1 MAQVVRC
8 TDCGAYYNGQ
18 YYSVCP
24 HCKKGHAESV
34 PKPEQTDAPQ
44 KPDVKKDEPSVYVLP
59 RNWLRIPMSRNPL
72 PTNHNR
78 CLPRCVTAGAQSE
91 DSVPQRKMVLIPWLA
106 GLSV

>member
-44 KPDVKKDEPSVYVLP
+44 KPDVKKDEPSVYVSKRTSMLCARP
-59 RNWLRIPMSRNPL
+59 IRFFPL
-72 PTNHNR
+72 
-78 CLPRCVTAGAQSE
+78 
-91 DSVPQRKMVLIPWLA
+91 
-106 GLSV
+106 LSGNDCP

>member
-44 KPDVKKDEPSVYVLP
+44 KPDVKKGEPSVYVPPQRGNASLQ
-59 RNWLRIPMSRNPL
+59 RYAAGMERG
-72 PTNHNR
+72 
-78 CLPRCVTAGAQSE
+78 AGAAE
-91 DSVPQRKMVLIPWLA
+91 DTKTGACRGTGSGFR
-106 GLSV
+106 

>member
-44 KPDVKKDEPSVYVLP
+44 KPDVKKDEPSVYVP
-59 RNWLRIPMSRNPL
+59 
-72 PTNHNR
+72 
-78 CLPRCVTAGAQSE
+78 
-91 DSVPQRKMVLIPWLA
+91 PQRGETRAYSDMPPEW
-106 GLSV
+106 